1 MTCVK
6 VKLLLKLL
14 TGRSLVLSTSYPRHP
29 YPLGLFKGAL
39 ELLHLKRTL
48 LKLSTTKPCK

>member
-1 MTCVK
+1 VK